1 MQIHELTKRQQ
12 ELEEGILDGV
22 KAAINTVKTGYQG
35 KGVAGGKGLA
45 GVGKAL
51 VSPQAYQQAQN
62 QVYKDK
68 ADKNL
73 SAIQSKMNAGKK
85 EGDAGY
91 WYKPGDAGY
100 EAQQAAK
107 QIAKNPKAT
116 QKIDQYTNA
125 FQNTFGP
132 DIQYQTN
139 PDAAKKVAPVQ
150 PVKTNATTQPYASQT
165 QQNISAQNRQM
176 SPLSGIR
183 EASEYTSPGGIVI
196 PGGAKTAG
204 SSNHLPLSKFS
215 QWADAKIPELKGAE
229 QDPDLKPDVDAIEKS
244 TDVKQAAPLFKKLLT
259 KAFSTGGNA
268 GTGGVGASG
277 GGTLIP
283 ADQLL
288 KVIKDQGIPGLNQAL
303 VKGNDMPRQKTGSRS
318 LDNLLDK
325 AGLLETKLYQ
335 ELKAFKAG
343 K

>member
-12 ELEEGILDGV
+12 ELEEGILDNV
-22 KAAINTVKTGYQG
+22 KAAVRATKVGYRAG
-35 KGVAGGKGLA
+35 GLGGVAS
-45 GVGKAL
+45 AL
-51 VSPQAYQQAQN
+51 TDPKQFARAQN
-62 QVYKDK
+62 QVYKSN
-68 ADKNL
+68 ANKNL
-73 SAIQSKMNAGKK
+73 AAIQQKMNKGKK

-107 QIAKNPKAT
+107 QLVKNPKAT
-116 QKIDQYTNA
+116 QKVNQYTVA

-139 PDAAKKVAPVQ
+139 PDAAEKVAPVQ
-150 PVKTNATTQPYASQT
+150 PVKSNGYNTQT
-165 QQNISAQNRQM
+165 QQNISAQNKQM

-183 EASEYTSPGGIVI
+183 EAPEYTSPGGIVI

-204 SSNHLPLSKFS
+204 SSDHLPLSKFS

-229 QDPDLKPDVDAIEKS
+229 QDPDLKPEVDAIEKS
-244 TDVKQAAPLFKKLLT
+244 TDVKQAAPIFKKLLT

-268 GTGGVGASG
+268 GAGSSSSSVGSSG
-277 GGTLIP
+277 GQGMPPANFINLI
-283 ADQLL
+283 
-288 KVIKDQGIPGLNQAL
+288 KTQGIEGLETAL
-303 VKGNDMPRQKTGSRS
+303 QNDKPRQPTGSKT
-318 LDNLLDK
+318 LDATLRAAHLL
-325 AGLLETKLYQ
+325 AE

>member
-1 MQIHELTKRQQ
+1 MQIHELTKLQRTD
-12 ELEEGILDGV
+12 EGLLDGV
-22 KAAINTVKTGYQG
+22 KSAIQTVKTG
-35 KGVAGGKGLA
+35 ASTGGLK

-62 QVYKDK
+62 QVYKNK

-73 SAIQSKMNAGKK
+73 SAIQARMNAGKK
-85 EGDAGY
+85 PGDEGY
-91 WYKPGDAGY
+91 WIAPGQKGY
-100 EAQQAAK
+100 DAQQAAK
-107 QIAKNPKAT
+107 QLAKNPKAS
-116 QKIDQYTNA
+116 QKVNQYTVA

-139 PDAAKKVAPVQ
+139 PDAAEKVAPVE
-150 PVKTNATTQPYASQT
+150 PVKSNGYNTQT
-165 QQNISAQNRQM
+165 QQNISAQNKQM
-176 SPLSGIR
+176 SPLSGIK
-183 EASEYTSPGGIVI
+183 EAPEYTSPGGIVI

-204 SSNHLPLSKFS
+204 SSDHLPLSKFS

-259 KAFSTGGNA
+259 KAFSSGGQGDTPSTA
-268 GTGGVGASG
+268 GTRNGKGMPAADFIGLIKQHGVDAMVKQLQNDPPSRLSG
-277 GGTLIP
+277 SDT
-283 ADQLL
+283 
-288 KVIKDQGIPGLNQAL
+288 
-303 VKGNDMPRQKTGSRS
+303 
-318 LDNLLDK
+318 LDNFLKAERLL
-325 AGLLETKLYQ
+325 AE

>member
-12 ELEEGILDGV
+12 ELEEGILDNV
-22 KAAINTVKTGYQG
+22 KSAVRATKVGYRAG
-35 KGVAGGKGLA
+35 GLGGVAS
-45 GVGKAL
+45 AL
-51 VSPQAYQQAQN
+51 TDPRQFARAQN
-62 QVYKDK
+62 KVYKSK

-73 SAIQSKMNAGKK
+73 AAIQQKMNKGKK

-107 QIAKNPKAT
+107 QLAKNPKAA
-116 QKIDQYTNA
+116 QKVNQYTAA

-139 PDAAKKVAPVQ
+139 PDAAEKVAPVQ
-150 PVKTNATTQPYASQT
+150 PVKPNGYNSQT

-183 EASEYTSPGGIVI
+183 EAPEYTSPGGIVI

-268 GTGGVGASG
+268 GVGSSTSGVGANTG
-277 GGTLIP
+277 QGLPPTDFIDLIK
-283 ADQLL
+283 QN
-288 KVIKDQGIPGLNQAL
+288 GLNGLTNAL
-303 VKGNDMPRQKTGSRS
+303 KNDKPRQPTGSKT
-318 LDNLLDK
+318 LDATLRAAHLL
-325 AGLLETKLYQ
+325 AE

>member
-1 MQIHELTKRQQ
+1 MQIHELTKPQRTN
-12 ELEEGILDGV
+12 EGLLDGV
-22 KAAINTVKTGYQG
+22 KSAIQTVKTG
-35 KGVAGGKGLA
+35 ASTGGLK

-62 QVYKDK
+62 QVYKNK

-73 SAIQSKMNAGKK
+73 SAIQARMNAGKK

-91 WYKPGDAGY
+91 WIAPGQPGY
-100 EAQQAAK
+100 EEQQAVK
-107 QIAKNPKAT
+107 QLAKNPKTA
-116 QKIDQYTNA
+116 QKVNQYTVA

-139 PDAAKKVAPVQ
+139 PDAAEKVAPVE
-150 PVKTNATTQPYASQT
+150 PVKSNGYNSQT
-165 QQNISAQNRQM
+165 QQNISAQNKQM

-183 EASEYTSPGGIVI
+183 EAPEYTSPGGIVI

-204 SSNHLPLSKFS
+204 SSDHLPLSKFS

-229 QDPDLKPDVDAIEKS
+229 QDPDLKPEVDAIEKS
-244 TDVKQAAPLFKKLLT
+244 TDVKQAAPIFKKLLT

-268 GTGGVGASG
+268 GAGTMSSSVGSSG
-277 GGTLIP
+277 GQGMPPANFINLI
-283 ADQLL
+283 
-288 KVIKDQGIPGLNQAL
+288 KTKGIEGLETAL
-303 VKGNDMPRQKTGSRS
+303 QNDKPHATGSKT
-318 LDNLLDK
+318 LDATLRAAHLL
-325 AGLLETKLYQ
+325 AE